1 MLTIFAILLKLL
13 GLMVWVV
20 QAGYS
25 ATQGMNYVYKSSLFS
40 NLSPSLDYIVTN
52 LFTLYILLFFF
63 HNMTYRLID

>member
-25 ATQGMNYVYKSSLFS
+25 ATQGMNYVYKFPLFS
-40 NLSPSLDYIVTN
+40 NLSPSLD
-52 LFTLYILLFFF
+52 
-63 HNMTYRLID
+63 